1 MIHKRIEK
9 TSFKWP
15 DRVLG
20 VLAGIAK
27 GVVLLAMLIMVT
39 DLLDRD
45 GSIREFLDQSKLIRW
60 GRHLT
65 YSITHWEPGGRN
77 EWV

>member
-1 MIHKRIEK
+1 
-9 TSFKWP
+9 
-15 DRVLG
+15 
-20 VLAGIAK
+20 
-27 GVVLLAMLIMVT
+27 VVLLAMLIMVT